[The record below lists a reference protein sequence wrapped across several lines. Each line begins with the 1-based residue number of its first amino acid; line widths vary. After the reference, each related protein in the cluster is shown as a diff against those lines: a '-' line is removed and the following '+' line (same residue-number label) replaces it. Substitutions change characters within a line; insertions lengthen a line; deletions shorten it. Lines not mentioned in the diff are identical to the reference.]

1 MRSKILAKIRYFY
14 KLRYLMS
21 TQNPFTD
28 LTQTGSPVDFSKLR
42 EIYKRNIMK
51 VVNKLK
57 GRKKTLIMDPKV
69 SGVLNQCIQT
79 STLKQHGIDQLY
91 YLEPGGELDASVDD
105 VVFFC
110 RPRYEMMKTIAE
122 HVLNLRDARRQ
133 LIKEVRKQE
142 QTDEKCSFDIDE
154 HPDVAPL
161 PTMTVCMVP
170 RVTSLCMKFLDNL
183 GILDIVK
190 LRQCD
195 INFLPIEPDVLTLE
209 YESAYREIAC
219 EGHNMPAYY
228 VASALHKLQRDII
241 GLVPLVKGKGRL
253 AKDVSE
259 IMLRLRREA
268 IVEGEVDMIEPGEE
282 AGESLVDA
290 IVLLDREV
298 DTITPFCTQLTY
310 EGLTDEILGMKN
322 GVVTIKLKSGDDEEY
337 AASSEDEEGKTPTKV
352 IKSRLSSNDVLFK
365 EIRDLNFGK
374 ACSVLRDRSTEMQA
388 HYQALKEGKAED
400 QNVSEIGDFVRKL
413 KGNIGGAGL
422 DLHSTLAKTL
432 LDKSKSYFFRQKL
445 EMERHCIEGGSID
458 AVISQIEEMIYRGES
473 WEMAMKLACLASQT
487 YGGLPEKKFDSIR
500 TDVMHAYGAV
510 GILNSIVLE
519 RAGLFYGK
527 ESSAEDP
534 NRLAYQNV
542 KKPMKLVVD
551 SVSEES
557 SNDITFAYS
566 SSGYAPLSIR
576 LVQLAIR
583 GSWKHHEETLKH
595 LRGGESFELGQS
607 LNEYGGAV
615 QTSANYH
622 SLLKKISLA
631 KDKKSSLDI
640 SGYKKK
646 PVVLVCFI
654 GGVTSAEISCLRQM
668 SKSSEVGVDFIVA
681 TTKVITGENLLRNMN
696 QKEDLGIYDESD
708 GDRGVPWSILK
719 TR

>member
-1 MRSKILAKIRYFY
+1 
-14 KLRYLMS
+14 MS

-28 LTQTGSPVDFSKLR
+28 LTQTGSSVDFSKLR
-42 EIYKRNIMK
+42 EIYKRNILK

-57 GRKKTLIMDPKV
+57 GKKKSLILDRKI

-79 STLKQHGIDQLY
+79 STLKQHGVDQLY
-91 YLEPGGELDASVDD
+91 YLESGGELDASVDD
-105 VVFFC
+105 VLFFC

-122 HVLNLRDARRQ
+122 HVLSLRDARRQ
-133 LIKEVRKQE
+133 LIKQVREEE
-142 QTDEKCSFDIDE
+142 QTTNDQYADIDD

-170 RVTSLCMKFLDNL
+170 RVTSLCMKFLENL
-183 GILDIVK
+183 GILDLVK

-195 INFLPIEPDVLTLE
+195 INFIPLEPDVLTLE
-209 YESAYREIAC
+209 YESAFREIAC

-228 VASALHKLQRDII
+228 VASALHKLQRDVI

-268 IVEGEVDMIEPGEE
+268 IVEGEIEMIEPGEE

-298 DTITPFCTQLTY
+298 DPITPFCTQLTY
-310 EGLTDEILGMKN
+310 EGLTDEILGIKN
-322 GVVTIKLKSGDDEEY
+322 GVVTIKVRSGEEREEY
-337 AASSEDEEGKTPTKV
+337 ASSEDEEGEGEDGKPRTKV

-374 ACSVLRDRSTEMQA
+374 ACGVLRDRSTEMQA
-388 HYQALKEGKAED
+388 HYQALKEGKVED

-445 EMERHCIEGGSID
+445 EMERHCIEGGPID
-458 AVISQIEEMIYRGES
+458 PVISEIEEMIYRGES

-519 RAGLFYGK
+519 NAGLFYGK
-527 ESSAEDP
+527 ESSADNP

-542 KKPMKLVVD
+542 KKPLKLVVD

-557 SNDITFAYS
+557 SSDITFAYS

-576 LVQLAIR
+576 VVQSAIR

-595 LRGGESFELGQS
+595 LRGGDLFELGQS

-622 SLLKKISLA
+622 SLSKKISLA
-631 KDKKSSLDI
+631 KDNTKSSSLDI

-646 PVVLVCFI
+646 PVVMVCFI
-654 GGVTSAEISCLRQM
+654 GGVTSAEIACLRQM
-668 SKSSEVGVDFIVA
+668 SKSSDVGVDFIVS

-708 GDRGVPWSILK
+708 GDRGVPWSIFGKMSLGR
-719 TR
+719 T

>member
-1 MRSKILAKIRYFY
+1 
-14 KLRYLMS
+14 MS

-28 LTQTGSPVDFSKLR
+28 LTQTGATVDFSKLR
-42 EIYKRNIMK
+42 EIYKRNILK

-57 GRKKTLIMDPKV
+57 GRKKSLILDKKI
-69 SGVLNQCIQT
+69 SAVLNQCIQT
-79 STLKQHGIDQLY
+79 QTLKQHGIDQLY

-105 VVFFC
+105 ILFFC

-122 HVLNLRDARRQ
+122 HVLSLRDARRN
-133 LIKEVRKQE
+133 LIRSVREHE
-142 QTDEKCSFDIDE
+142 QKMTSVVDIDE

-170 RVTSLCMKFLDNL
+170 RVTSLCMKFLENL
-183 GILDIVK
+183 GIRDLVK

-195 INFLPIEPDVLTLE
+195 INFIPIEPDVLTLE
-209 YESAYREIAC
+209 YESAFREIAC

-310 EGLTDEILGMKN
+310 EGLTDEILGIKN
-322 GVVTIKLKSGDDEEY
+322 GVVTIKLRSGDEEEY
-337 AASSEDEEGKTPTKV
+337 ASSEDEGEGGKSPKKI
-352 IKSRLSSNDVLFK
+352 IKSRLSSNDILFK

-388 HYQALKEGKAED
+388 HYQALKEGKVED

-445 EMERHCIEGGSID
+445 EMERHCIEGGPID
-458 AVISQIEEMIYRGES
+458 PVISQIEEMIYRGES

-500 TDVMHAYGAV
+500 TDAMHAYGAV

-519 RAGLFYGK
+519 TAGLFYGK
-527 ESSAEDP
+527 ESSAESP

-542 KKPMKLVVD
+542 KKPLKLVVD

-557 SNDITFAYS
+557 SSDITFAYS

-576 LVQLAIR
+576 VIQSAIR

-595 LRGGESFELGQS
+595 LRGGELFELGQS

-622 SLLKKISLA
+622 SLSKKISLA
-631 KDKKSSLDI
+631 KETTKSSLDI

-654 GGVTSAEISCLRQM
+654 GGVTSAEIACLRQM
-668 SKSSEVGVDFIVA
+668 SKSNDVGVDFIVS

-708 GDRGVPWSILK
+708 GDRGVPWSIFGNMNLAK
-719 TR
+719 